1 MRSRIFLFA
10 AFLAA
15 VAVTTGCHSIKRPSP
30 GDTVFKQA
38 KPSADWIDPTKIY
51 GQGAEGL
58 TMRDKDFLNADSQRV
73 ENLLQAVYFDTDK
86 SSIAPDERPKV
97 AEAAEYLKGNPNDK
111 LLVEGYCDWRGTRE
125 YNLAL
130 GDRRANGVKQYLE
143 DLGVDSARVQTIS
156 HGDLKAEENASKETM
171 KQDRRA
177 AMIVIR

>member
-1 MRSRIFLFA
+1 M
-10 AFLAA
+10 
-15 VAVTTGCHSIKRPSP
+15 KRPSP

-58 TMRDKDFLNADSQRV
+58 SMRDKDFLNADSQRI
-73 ENLLQAVYFDTDK
+73 ENLLQAVFFDTDK
-86 SSIAPDERPKV
+86 SAIAPDQRPKV
-97 AEAAEYLKGNPNDK
+97 TEAAEYLKGNPNDK

-143 DLGVDSARVQTIS
+143 DLGIDPARVQTIS
-156 HGDLKAEENASKETM
+156 HGDLKAEENASQETM

-177 AMIVIR
+177 ALVVIR

>member
-10 AFLAA
+10 TLCAA
-15 VAVTTGCHSIKRPSP
+15 VAVATGCHSMKRPSP

-38 KPSADWIDPTKIY
+38 KPSADWVDPTKIY

-58 TMRDKDFLNADSQRV
+58 SMRDKDFMNENSKRI
-73 ENLLQAVYFDTDK
+73 ENLLQPVYYDTDK
-86 SSIAPDERPKV
+86 SSISPSERPKV

-111 LLVEGYCDWRGTRE
+111 LIVEGYCDWRGTRE

-143 DLGVDSARVQTIS
+143 DQGIDSARVQTIS
-156 HGDLKAEENASKETM
+156 HGDLEAEENASKDTM
-171 KQDRRA
+171 KHDRRSSLT
-177 AMIVIR
+177 VIR